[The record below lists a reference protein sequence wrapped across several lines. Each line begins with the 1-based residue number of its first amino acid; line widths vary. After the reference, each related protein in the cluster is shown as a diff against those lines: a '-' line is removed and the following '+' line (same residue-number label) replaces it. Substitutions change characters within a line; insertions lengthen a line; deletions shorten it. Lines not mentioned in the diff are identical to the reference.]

1 MTARY
6 LFDTDTLSL
15 YFQHHPI
22 VMQRI
27 LRHLHDEIAV
37 TAVTIEEVLTGWYTA
52 LRRARKP
59 EQVVTA
65 YDRLTATMRDL
76 RNWDI
81 VSFSAGAMTHYER
94 LKALRLNVRKQDAR
108 IGAIGVEWG
117 AVIVTRNLQDFQRI
131 PGLNCEDW
139 SI

>member
-1 MTARY
+1 MSARY

-15 YFQHHPI
+15 YFQQHPI
-22 VMQRI
+22 LIQRI

-37 TAVTIEEVLTGWYTA
+37 TAITIEEVLTGWYTA

-65 YDRLTATMRDL
+65 YERLTATMRDL

-81 VSFSAGAMTHYER
+81 VTFGAGAMTRYER

-108 IGAIGVEWG
+108 IGAIGLDWG

-131 PGLNCEDW
+131 PGLLCED
-139 SI
+139 